1 MKSIVDSISDLSLL
15 EISGEDDSLL
25 SDNTPTVTAA
35 NVFSCSPLVSARSRP
50 RQIS

>member
-15 EISGEDDSLL
+15 EISGDADDSLL
-25 SDNTPTVTAA
+25 SDTPTAA
-35 NVFSCSPLVSARSRP
+35 NLFSCSPLVSLRSRS